1 MLIESLSEF
10 YFDLNAYE
18 KYLET
23 WLKGIPSE
31 VGHWRRAMEKNWPD
45 FRDRISNE
53 RQCNIEQYFDSP
65 ETFCIDIGSGPL
77 STCGSKTDKT
87 KLRIIAVDPLAHS
100 YKILRKKR
108 NITAGI
114 APEYCMVER
123 LTDKFEHNTFDIVH
137 MRNSLDHAFN
147 PIFGIMQMMAI
158 CKKDGKIVLQHTK
171 NEAEEE
177 SYHGFHQWNLSVENG
192 DFIIWRQ
199 NDKYNV
205 SKILSEH
212 AEVIIEN
219 TSEDRVDIVIIKK
232 SDIGVDICIGG
243 GGVSAVLCEKLFERL
258 SEYALVEAYSMKNNV
273 ISVINRVPFLGII
286 GYKIYKKIHKIRK
299 KRL

>member
-1 MLIESLSEF
+1 MLIESLNEF
-10 YFDLNAYE
+10 YFDLSAYE

-31 VGHWRRAMEKNWPD
+31 VSHWRRAMVKNWPD

-53 RQCNIEQYFDSP
+53 RRCNIEQYFDTP

-100 YKILRKKR
+100 YKILREKL

-123 LTDKFEHNTFDIVH
+123 LTEKFEHNTFDIVH

-158 CKKDGKIVLQHTK
+158 CKKGGKIILQHTR

-177 SYHGFHQWNLSVENG
+177 NYHGFHQWNLNVENNE
-192 DFIIWRQ
+192 FIIWRQ
-199 NDKYNV
+199 NDKYNI
-205 SKILSEH
+205 SKILNEH
-212 AEVIIEN
+212 AEIIIED
-219 TSEDRVDIVIIKK
+219 TAKDWIGVVIIKK
-232 SDIGVDICIGG
+232 NDVEIDKDLQKSLIKILD
-243 GGVSAVLCEKLFERL
+243 EKLFERL
-258 SEYALVEAYSMKNNV
+258 SGYAVAEAYSTKNNL
-273 ISVINRVPFLGII
+273 INAINRIPFLGAI
-286 GYKIYKKIHKIRK
+286 GYRIYKKIYKIKRK
-299 KRL
+299 